1 VPFGLLSV
9 ARQSRARAGDRT
21 LAVPPATQ
29 AFDEALRLTDPG
41 VRAAVAGLLADLA
54 ERARATADLA
64 A

>member
-21 LAVPPATQ
+21 LAVPSAT
-29 AFDEALRLTDPG
+29 EALRLTDPG